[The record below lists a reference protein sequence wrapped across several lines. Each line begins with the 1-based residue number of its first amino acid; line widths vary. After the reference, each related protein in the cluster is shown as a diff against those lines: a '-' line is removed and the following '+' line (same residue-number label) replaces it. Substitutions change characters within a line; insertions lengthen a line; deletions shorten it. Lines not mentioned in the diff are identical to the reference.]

1 MSDLPGMKRS
11 HDDPTSPHPKRHNTE
26 QSNIPH
32 PSFSKDLKLQF
43 FKLLL
48 QDSLDLSDESDRLDS
63 IYSDVEKVLH
73 PIKREQRASFV
84 DKEVF
89 KTNVSHD
96 EAFEKVVRKAAEEG
110 ASEEDLRAV
119 VAHSMCTCCG
129 IDKVMKCVL
138 QRYSGPIDRLP
149 AAVSVTLPCPS
160 ISCNHPCCLPATVE
174 CSVPRVRPALQ
185 NDGRPQSFKRGSS
198 HICLVISY

>member
-1 MSDLPGMKRS
+1 MSDPPGMKRS

-26 QSNIPH
+26 QSNIPN
-32 PSFSKDLKLQF
+32 PSSSKDLNLQCL
-43 FKLLL
+43 KLLPAL
-48 QDSLDLSDESDRLDS
+48 VENSDPSERLDD
-63 IYSDVEKVLH
+63 IYNAVQMTLR

-84 DKEVF
+84 SKDVF

-119 VAHSMCTCCG
+119 VAHSMCTRCG

-138 QRYSGPIDRLP
+138 QRYSGPIDRLT
-149 AAVSVTLPCPS
+149 AAVSLPCPS

-174 CSVPRVRPALQ
+174 CSAPRVLPALQ